1 MNCLTKLFQQKRR
14 RIGYIQAFSGPMIS
28 KRDSSVGG
36 YVFDIP
42 IGGFKTSSKAKVKIY
57 QCKKS
62 DKCYPIYPIFVPGD
76 KNVKCIVFDFR
87 CLWTLTDTEIKNED
101 KYKLWFKAKPGLFAD
116 VLQKFSSHASR
127 LGLNDIHLERI
138 K

>member
-1 MNCLTKLFQQKRR
+1 M
-14 RIGYIQAFSGPMIS
+14 P
-28 KRDSSVGG
+28 VG
-36 YVFDIP
+36 
-42 IGGFKTSSKAKVKIY
+42 K
-57 QCKKS
+57 
-62 DKCYPIYPIFVPGD
+62 
-76 KNVKCIVFDFR
+76 KCIVFDFR